1 MISHKDVDVKE
12 VVMDME
18 GAEGVVKRV
27 LIGPEDGSDDIIMRL
42 FTIEPGGHTPRHTH
56 PFPHIV
62 KWISGRGIIIDGEGR
77 ENEMTVGMS
86 AFVEGGEEHQ
96 FENPFDDDCSFLCII
111 PNLEK

>member
-12 VVMDME
+12 IVMDME

-27 LIGPEDGSDDIIMRL
+27 LIGAEDGSDDIIMRL

-62 KWISGRGIIIDGEGR
+62 KWISGRGIIIGGEGR

-86 AFVEGGEEHQ
+86 AFVEGEEEHQ
-96 FENPFDDDCSFLCII
+96 FENPFDDYCSFLCII